1 MREPKKSMQ
10 PENGSDAE
18 IEGLVASKS
27 AGTPFENAHLRW
39 WSIFAVTIAALMLF
53 VASDYRRSISDTKDR
68 LHLGVQYLSA
78 ELADSDKTSATA
90 LLGFLIGQMP
100 AGARVFLVDSDDNI
114 IAATG
119 EVFVNTTKISN
130 ETTLGNS
137 IWKQADISGDLGKA
151 VLAIDLY
158 TALRAFFERS
168 IIGAGIALALLL
180 LSWRHTILPTRPS
193 QAIGGDLSR
202 MIDML
207 PFGVAYWSQKGKL
220 VACNGH
226 YRTRLGLSVEDTKPG
241 SAYVNTMN
249 KVKAENGYQLVS
261 DEALIRLSEIRHD
274 DDSCILIDERPLHDG
289 GFITLVTDN
298 SEQVIAK
305 RELEKLQKEQRGMA
319 QQLREEK
326 IKAEAASRSKTS
338 FLAHLSHDVRTPL
351 NHIIG
356 FADLIAHETYGK
368 VGDKRYLNY
377 INDIKSSGEK
387 LLTSF
392 TEILELAQLE
402 GGNLVLRRE
411 TIEVA
416 EVLKAIAARYR
427 ENAERAGL
435 ALDVTIPDE
444 TLLFAD
450 RICVERM
457 LGNIIENAI
466 RFTPKG
472 GMIKLVA
479 WLGQDG
485 IVLEISD
492 TGIGMSPE
500 RLEDLSHPFV
510 LGDAAFT
517 REGGVGLGI
526 AISRAIAELSGGGL
540 AIDSSPAVG
549 TTVAISLPLQIAK
562 KAKVSRAA

>member
-1 MREPKKSMQ
+1 MQ
-10 PENGSDAE
+10 LENGSSAE
-18 IEGLVASKS
+18 TEVLEAVKN
-27 AGTPFENAHLRW
+27 AGTSFENAHLRW

-53 VASDYRRSISDTKDR
+53 VASDYRRSISETESR
-68 LHLGVQYLSA
+68 MRLGVQYLSA

-90 LLGFLIGQMP
+90 MLGFLVRQLPG
-100 AGARVFLVDSDDNI
+100 GAQVFLTDNEDSI

-119 EVFVNTTKISN
+119 EVLVSATKLSA
-130 ETTLGNS
+130 ETTLNNA
-137 IWKQADISGDLGKA
+137 IWSQATISGDLGKV
-151 VLAIDLY
+151 VLSIDHNI
-158 TALRAFFERS
+158 ALRSFFERS

-180 LSWRHTILPTRPS
+180 LAGRQAILPTMPS
-193 QAIGGDLSR
+193 KAKGENLSR

-226 YRTRLGLSVEDTKPG
+226 YRSRLGLSVEDTKPG

-261 DEALIRLSEIRHD
+261 DEDLIRQSEIRHD
-274 DDSCILIDERPLHDG
+274 DGTCLLIDERPLHDG

-298 SEQVIAK
+298 SERMVAQRQLKEVQ
-305 RELEKLQKEQRGMA
+305 EEQRTMA

-356 FADLIAHETYGK
+356 FADLIAHETYGA
-368 VGDKRYLNY
+368 VGDKRYLTY

-402 GGNLVLRRE
+402 GGHLVLRRE

-435 ALDVTIPDE
+435 ALDVTTPDE

-450 RICVERM
+450 RICIERM

-500 RLEDLSHPFV
+500 RMEDLSHPFV

-526 AISRAIAELSGGGL
+526 AISRAIAELSGGRL
-540 AIDSSPAVG
+540 EIDSSPAVG
-549 TTVAISLPLQIAK
+549 TTVAISMPLQIAK
-562 KAKVSRAA
+562 KPKVSRAA